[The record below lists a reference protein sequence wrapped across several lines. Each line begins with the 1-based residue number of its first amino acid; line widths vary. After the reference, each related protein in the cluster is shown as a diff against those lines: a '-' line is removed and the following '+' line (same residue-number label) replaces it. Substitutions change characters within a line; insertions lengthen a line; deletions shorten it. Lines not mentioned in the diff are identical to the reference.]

1 MGSKVLVFREY
12 GNRWE
17 GPFTLVGMEDET
29 CKVALPAGI
38 APFRSTAVKPFFEE
52 NTGGDNGAD
61 TQLESDDDINDK
73 IELDDDDAVI
83 NMTEKMERRCFH
95 GGASQ

>member
-1 MGSKVLVFREY
+1 
-12 GNRWE
+12 
-17 GPFTLVGMEDET
+17 MEDET

-73 IELDDDDAVI
+73 IELDDDDAVVH
-83 NMTEKMERRCFH
+83 MTENGTKIGRQRPVS
-95 GGASQ
+95 GIAAKGD